1 VSASR
6 WVRAQWDRVLGGALF
21 AAGALALIIGW
32 VRVSEQILT
41 VLQMPYVVSGGLGG
55 IFLLGL
61 GSVFWLSADM
71 RDEWRKL
78 DAIERN
84 TRPATMPTSADR
96 LAASRDCD
104 ITAEPAANS
113 STPHG
118 DRVRPVRARE
128 Q

>member
-1 VSASR
+1 MSASR

-84 TRPATMPTSADR
+84 TRPATTPTSTDR
-96 LAASRDCD
+96 PAASGDSD
-104 ITAEPAANS
+104 ITAEPAANG
-113 STPHG
+113 STQDG

-128 Q
+128 R